1 MGVQGLEELHE
12 GHRKEFYGAFGV
24 DDKAAAKF
32 DKQHPPPE
40 EPSED
45 EEGGDEEKPEQP
57 ASKKQKRQPGAIGKE
72 NHKASGSGPTPAS
85 PPVGPLN
92 MRPWK
97 YYQCIAH
104 VSSQPTPWE
113 ALSE

>member
-1 MGVQGLEELHE
+1 MVQGLEELHE

-45 EEGGDEEKPEQP
+45 EEGVDEEKANQP

-85 PPVGPLN
+85 PPVGSLA
-92 MRPWK
+92 M
-97 YYQCIAH
+97 
-104 VSSQPTPWE
+104 TP
-113 ALSE
+113 